1 MVHCS
6 FGFDD
11 REGVPRLQRR
21 ELAGGALLDIGVY
34 AVQAAS
40 LAFGQRDPR
49 KVSACGHLTEA
60 GVDRDVAMTLDY
72 GDGKLAVLSC
82 AIHAH
87 LPNECVIT
95 GSKGTATLHAPFWCS
110 TRVSVKWHDDD
121 AAAAAAAAPAAVP
134 AATGT
139 DYAIPP
145 VPPGRTFNFMNS
157 QGFLY
162 EARAVMGAVRDGR
175 TQLDEISGDE
185 TMRIMGIL
193 DEARK
198 QVGVVYPEEE

>member
-1 MVHCS
+1 MSSTKKRPPSGAELVALW
-6 FGFDD
+6 
-11 REGVPRLQRR
+11 RQPRRSRAICVLGHVDHGKSSLVDWLLAENGHIPAR
-21 ELAGGALLDIGVY
+21 LAGTLRYLDDTVDEQERGITMR
-34 AVQAAS
+34 AS
-40 LAFGQRDPR
+40 AITILHRRRGPPPR
-49 KVSACGHLTEA
+49 AWEP
-60 GVDRDVAMTLDY
+60 
-72 GDGKLAVLSC
+72 GDNG
-82 AIHAH
+82 
-87 LPNECVIT
+87 E
-95 GSKGTATLHAPFWCS
+95 
-110 TRVSVKWHDDD
+110 R
-121 AAAAAAAAPAAVP
+121 
-134 AATGT
+134 

-175 TQLDEISGDE
+175 TQLDEISGEE